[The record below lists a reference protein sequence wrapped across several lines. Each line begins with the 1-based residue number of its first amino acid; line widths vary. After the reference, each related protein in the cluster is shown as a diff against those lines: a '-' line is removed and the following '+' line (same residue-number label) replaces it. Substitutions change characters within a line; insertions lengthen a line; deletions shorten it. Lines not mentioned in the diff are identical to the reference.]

1 MGGEQDW
8 AYDLCM
14 DRWLQHRS
22 GLARNCRSL
31 VLVALVARK
40 ESLLILQR
48 DLTYQTI
55 VRNALD

>member
-31 VLVALVARK
+31 VLVVLVART

-48 DLTYQTI
+48 DFCY
-55 VRNALD
+55 VAYNH